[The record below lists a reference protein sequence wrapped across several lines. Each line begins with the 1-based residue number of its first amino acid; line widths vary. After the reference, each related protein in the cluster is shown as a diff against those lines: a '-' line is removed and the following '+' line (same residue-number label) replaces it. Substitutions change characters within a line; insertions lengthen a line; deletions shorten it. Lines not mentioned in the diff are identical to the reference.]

1 MPPENELAVTP
12 ADEAPS
18 LISAAADPAPETVSP
33 TEADNAAPVVETKAE
48 EFVFTENDFKAPEG
62 FIVDPAL
69 KTEFIALANEFKISP
84 EAAERLVG
92 MQAKLAKSGLE
103 AQSKAWTDMQAEW
116 RGAVETDPN
125 IGGDKLPGVLTN
137 VAKIVD
143 KYGSDDFKQVMTL
156 TGAGNNI
163 HVVNFLH
170 NIAKELVE
178 AAPVIGAPVS
188 APVSLA
194 DSLFT
199 TMKKG

>member
-1 MPPENELAVTP
+1 M
-12 ADEAPS
+12 
-18 LISAAADPAPETVSP
+18 
-33 TEADNAAPVVETKAE
+33 
-48 EFVFTENDFKAPEG
+48 
-62 FIVDPAL
+62 
-69 KTEFIALANEFKISP
+69 
-84 EAAERLVG
+84 
-92 MQAKLAKSGLE
+92 
-103 AQSKAWTDMQAEW
+103 
-116 RGAVETDPN
+116 
-125 IGGDKLPGVLTN
+125 TN